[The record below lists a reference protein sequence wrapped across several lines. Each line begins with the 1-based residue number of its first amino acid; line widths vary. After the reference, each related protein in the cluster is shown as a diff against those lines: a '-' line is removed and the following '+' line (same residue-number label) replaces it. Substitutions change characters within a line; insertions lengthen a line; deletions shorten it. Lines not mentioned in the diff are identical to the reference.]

1 MDIHGLVNHTN
12 SDDRRL
18 SSLSPPENS
27 GSESARS
34 QIPAES
40 VIPQPS
46 LYAFAPRDREETY
59 APHYQLHNST
69 ERTTSPPN
77 KRPLDSLSPT
87 LPNPSSKR
95 QLRELSGVNRITG
108 ENGKGFPTRKR
119 ALQACEACRA
129 KKSKC
134 DNERPSCGSCI
145 QHCVECVYK
154 GAPFVP
160 VSDPLSSFIQCRLTI
175 D

>member
-1 MDIHGLVNHTN
+1 MMDIHGLVNHTN

-18 SSLSPPENS
+18 GSLSPPENS

-40 VIPQPS
+40 VVSRPS
-46 LYAFAPRDREETY
+46 LYAFAQRDREGTY

-69 ERTTSPPN
+69 ERTTSPPS
-77 KRPLDSLSPT
+77 KRPLEGHSPI
-87 LPNPSSKR
+87 LPNPPSKR
-95 QLRELSGVNRITG
+95 QLRDLSGVNGITG
-108 ENGKGFPTRKR
+108 ENGKSFPARRR

-145 QHCVECVYK
+145 QHGVECVYK
-154 GAPFVP
+154 GTPFVP
-160 VSDPLSSFIQCRLTI
+160 VSGPLSTSYNFG
-175 D
+175 